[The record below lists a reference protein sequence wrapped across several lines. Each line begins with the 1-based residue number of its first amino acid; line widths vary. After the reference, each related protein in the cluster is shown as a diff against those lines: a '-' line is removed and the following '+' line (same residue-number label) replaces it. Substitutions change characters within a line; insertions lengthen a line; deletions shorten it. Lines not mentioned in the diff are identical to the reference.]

1 MSSRLPP
8 IRKVPRPV
16 AAQGDDLFAVA
27 GVQAAPATPPEPP
40 ARRGLLSGM
49 SRSAGSELAGPP
61 AEPSPQASPSE
72 IQTPD
77 GQAAS
82 DPAARPR
89 GSLLG
94 GLSRVSMAAP
104 EAPPVADA
112 GSEAS
117 ETELVGKVK
126 RFIYN
131 TEDFKVMLVSVGRD
145 EKRLTTKFPINC
157 VIGDKVIAKGKWE
170 SYKGQASFNAS
181 LVEAEIPKDAV
192 GIVAWIKAGAVA
204 GVGPATAERLAKHF
218 GADLKAVIG
227 EAERLAEAGIPPFK
241 AESIAEAWNTNASN
255 PETIAFLGGL
265 GLGPITIRKIMK
277 RYGAAAQSRVEQN
290 PWQLAE
296 TIEGIGFETADQI
309 GLRHGHDPKSPN
321 RIRAALRSA
330 LRNAVNQDGHCGLPL
345 DDLVSKAM
353 ALVRLD
359 ETTVRNEVHRALDGE
374 NAIYDEATGLA
385 APFGI
390 HQSESEF
397 AGKINSLLDCPGN
410 DPADVVRAIAKA
422 EVDMGLTLDESQRA
436 AATMALTNN
445 VCVITGGPGTGK
457 STTLK
462 VVLNALRI
470 LKREVA
476 TAAPTGRAAKRV
488 AEVTGEPASTCHRL
502 LQFQNGE
509 GGNQPSFDA
518 DNPFSENWF
527 VVDEFSMVDVRLGH
541 SFIQAIPDGAGL
553 TIVGDVDQLPSVG
566 PGQLLRDVIAS
577 GTVPT
582 SRLTVVHRQGND
594 SGIVTAA
601 HRINTGV
608 YPLGD
613 GERLNGFGMFKKS
626 SARATIESVVDLVSK
641 RLPERGID
649 PLKDIQVLTAQR
661 RGEYG
666 VHALNAAIKAAI
678 NPAFPD
684 DGKSVTFGDR
694 TYSVGDRVMQM
705 RNDYMKSVFNGEVGT
720 VCAVGMTAPKDDPD
734 AKKNAKPEPY
744 FVVDFSGHEAVY
756 KAGDLDDI
764 EQAYA
769 ATVHKSQGCEF
780 PVVIFVCPTAHFH
793 MLNRNL
799 FYTAVT
805 RAKRLCMVV
814 GDDDAVR
821 RAVDTKD
828 ATIRHTGL
836 RTMLQ
841 AGQAP
846 APAPAPGRFVQI
858 EE

>member
-1 MSSRLPP
+1 MSRPLPP
-8 IRKVPRPV
+8 IRKVPRPMPP
-16 AAQGDDLFAVA
+16 AASGDLFAAA
-27 GVQAAPATPPEPP
+27 GIASSPEP
-40 ARRGLLSGM
+40 A
-49 SRSAGSELAGPP
+49 PP
-61 AEPSPQASPSE
+61 APKRSLLGGLSRASADESENPSTEPASPAPVE
-72 IQTPD
+72 AP
-77 GQAAS
+77 
-82 DPAARPR
+82 PPRPR

-94 GLSRVSMAAP
+94 GLSRVAASEP
-104 EAPPVADA
+104 EAPPVLD
-112 GSEAS
+112 SEAQAS
-117 ETELVGKVK
+117 GSLEGELVGKVK

-131 TEDFKVMLVSVGRD
+131 TDSFKVLLLTVGRE

-157 VIGDKVIAKGKWE
+157 VIGDKVVAKGKWE
-170 SYKGQASFNAS
+170 TYKGQQSFNATQ
-181 LVEAEIPKDAV
+181 VVAEIPKDAV
-192 GIVAWIKAGAVA
+192 GIVAWIRAGAVS

-218 GADLKAVIG
+218 GSELKNVIG
-227 EAERLAEAGIPPFK
+227 DGTRLAEAGIPPFK

-265 GLGPITIRKIMK
+265 GLGPLTIRKIMV
-277 RYGAAAQSRVEQN
+277 RYGAAARAKIEQN

-296 TIEGIGFETADQI
+296 TIDGIGFETADQI
-309 GLRHGHDPKSPN
+309 GLRHGHEPTSPN
-321 RIRAALRSA
+321 RIKAALRSA

-345 DDLVSKAM
+345 DELVSKAV

-359 ETTVRNEVHRALDGE
+359 EATVRAQVERALDGE
-374 NAIYDEATGLA
+374 NAIFDESTGLA

-397 AGKINSLLDCPGN
+397 AGKINTLLDYPGN
-410 DPADVVRAIAKA
+410 DPEDVAKAIAKA
-422 EVDMGLTLDESQRA
+422 EVDMGLTLDDSQRA
-436 AATMALTNN
+436 AATTALTNN
-445 VCVITGGPGTGK
+445 VSVITGGPGTGK

-502 LQFQNGE
+502 LMFQNGDA
-509 GGNQPSFDA
+509 GNQPSFDA
-518 DNPFSENWF
+518 DNPFKENWF
-527 VVDEFSMVDVRLGH
+527 VIDEFSMVDVRLGH

-577 GTVPT
+577 GAVPT
-582 SRLTVVHRQGND
+582 SRLNVVHRQGSD

-608 YPLGD
+608 YPLGE
-613 GERLNGFGMFKKS
+613 GERLNGFGMFRRS
-626 SARATIESVVDLVSK
+626 NARETIESVVDLVSR

-678 NPAFPD
+678 NPAFPE
-684 DGKSVTFGDR
+684 DGKSVTFGER
-694 TYSVGDRVMQM
+694 TFSVGDRVMQM

-720 VCAVGMTAPKDDPD
+720 VCAVGTTSPKDDPEAD
-734 AKKNAKPEPY
+734 KNAKPESY

-756 KAGDLDDI
+756 KARDLEDI

-780 PVVIFVCPTAHFH
+780 PVVIFVCPSAHAH

-814 GDDDAVR
+814 GDNEAVR
-821 RAVDTKD
+821 RSVDTAD

-836 RTMLQ
+836 KTMLL
-841 AGQAP
+841 AGQHP
-846 APAPAPGRFVQI
+846 APAPALGRFVQV